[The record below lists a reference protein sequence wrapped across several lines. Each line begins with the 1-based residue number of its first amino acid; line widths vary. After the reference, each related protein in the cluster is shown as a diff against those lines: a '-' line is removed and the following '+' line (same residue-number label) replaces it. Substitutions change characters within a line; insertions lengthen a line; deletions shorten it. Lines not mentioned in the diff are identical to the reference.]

1 LNARELVL
9 SSVALIVF
17 ASAYTLIRIALTEL
31 PPLTVGALRFVL
43 ASTLIVPLA
52 FFLPSQKRFHFD
64 RRDMPVLV
72 GLSVVQIFVPNF
84 LQNVGME
91 YTTAAVSS
99 VLQSTTPVFTLVL
112 AFVFLRERVG
122 WQQIVGVIV
131 AMTGVA
137 LLSTGGDLSNLA
149 RSQLAGNL
157 MQVAVAASYGFSGLM
172 GKRLLRKYPPL
183 QVVALTFVLGGVLL
197 TAVAIFFER
206 SDWPMSLSF
215 EVIVALVL
223 LSFLYCIGL
232 VSWYSVLKTTG
243 VFRLYVLL
251 FIMPVLAV
259 AISIIV
265 LRENFTMLDVLF
277 SAITLL
283 GVGITE
289 FRMDRWRRSSST
301 PP

>member
-1 LNARELVL
+1 
-9 SSVALIVF
+9 
-17 ASAYTLIRIALTEL
+17 
-31 PPLTVGALRFVL
+31 
-43 ASTLIVPLA
+43 
-52 FFLPSQKRFHFD
+52 
-64 RRDMPVLV
+64 MPVLV